1 MNVSPLGILATL
13 MFIEVSIEAVEN
25 QSKRAAYALVI
36 VVLLSIVVFN
46 AQTFNQQM
54 RMIIGMINARPAKP
68 NATSTP
74 TPLGKK

>member
-36 VVLLSIVVFN
+36 VVLLSMVVFN